1 MTDSRAELV
10 LSPRRCS
17 CRRKQE
23 WQVTLCSDW
32 SHDDPPAKKLYILT
46 SITSISGIQMLLQ
59 AGITKGISSDLEGW
73 TDAYSIIVEITRAMR
88 KETAVGTTI
97 SSGEL
102 LLLMLPRDRR
112 RKVSHRIMEEVEGP
126 TE

>member
-1 MTDSRAELV
+1 
-10 LSPRRCS
+10 
-17 CRRKQE
+17 
-23 WQVTLCSDW
+23 
-32 SHDDPPAKKLYILT
+32 
-46 SITSISGIQMLLQ
+46 MLLQ